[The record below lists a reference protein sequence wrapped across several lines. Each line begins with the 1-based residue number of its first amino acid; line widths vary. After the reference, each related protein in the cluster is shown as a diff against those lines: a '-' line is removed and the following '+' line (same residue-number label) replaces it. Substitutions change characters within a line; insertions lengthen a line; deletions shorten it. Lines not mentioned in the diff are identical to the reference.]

1 MYVREQTQAWIP
13 GPIFTTMMM
22 SMEPRSDLPG
32 SASRPARLYRQYFTS
47 AERQLL
53 DRLDEGDGSSEF
65 NLLRVLL
72 VRAVAASRRLPCD
85 DMGLQSVLLSAF
97 SRAAL
102 NLASLTRFR
111 IARERDLPN
120 PALDAFAVD
129 DVEDL

>member
-1 MYVREQTQAWIP
+1 MVP
-13 GPIFTTMMM
+13 M
-22 SMEPRSDLPG
+22 STRSG
-32 SASRPARLYRQYFTS
+32 SSRSPRLYRQYFTC

-53 DRLDEGDGSSEF
+53 DRLDEEDGSSEF
-65 NLLRVLL
+65 YLLRVLL
-72 VRAVAASRRLPCD
+72 ARVVAASRRLRRD

-97 SRAAL
+97 GRAAL

-120 PALDAFAVD
+120 PAQEAFAVD